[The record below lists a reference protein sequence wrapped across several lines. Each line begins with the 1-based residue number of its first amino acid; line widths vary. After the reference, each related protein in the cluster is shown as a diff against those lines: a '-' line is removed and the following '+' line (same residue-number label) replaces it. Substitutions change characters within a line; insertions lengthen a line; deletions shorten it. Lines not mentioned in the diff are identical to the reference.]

1 MRTDESRLADI
12 IETAELGK
20 SLGHG
25 FNLIDTLALDL
36 RDYREAIK
44 ILRDRL
50 DKAQEE
56 NKMLRALSESQSKA
70 LNMMEAGTL

>member
-1 MRTDESRLADI
+1 MRLSEEVFNFMKNNSVRVRPENQTDTDKLV
-12 IETAELGK
+12 
-20 SLGHG
+20 
-25 FNLIDTLALDL
+25 LDL
-36 RDYREAIK
+36 RDTREAVK

-70 LNMMEAGTL
+70 LNMMEAGRL